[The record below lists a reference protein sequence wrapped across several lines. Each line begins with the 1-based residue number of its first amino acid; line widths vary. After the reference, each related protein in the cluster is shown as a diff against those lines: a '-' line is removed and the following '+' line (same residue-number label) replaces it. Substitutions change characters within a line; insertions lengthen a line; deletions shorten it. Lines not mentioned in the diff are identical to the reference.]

1 MNAMTSMSA
10 FGRSA
15 PMLLTRDRPEAR
27 PHRTSEKAL
36 LLRAKRANGLAK
48 RLFDALGAS
57 LALALLAP
65 LILAVAIAVAASG
78 PGPIVY
84 RHRRVGR
91 YGQAFS
97 CLKFRTMMADAPA
110 VFAAYLDAQPDAAQ
124 EWADRQKLRDDPRV
138 TRIGA
143 FLRRWSLDELPQLV
157 NVLAGDMSLIGP
169 RPITRSELDRY
180 GADRKYYLL
189 VRPGMTGLWQV
200 SGRSRLRFAQ
210 RVALDRRYLEGW
222 TLRTD
227 MAVLLRTGH
236 ALLRGDGAC

>member
-1 MNAMTSMSA
+1 
-10 FGRSA
+10 
-15 PMLLTRDRPEAR
+15 MLLTRERPEAR

-36 LLRAKRANGLAK
+36 LARAKRANGLSK
-48 RLFDALGAS
+48 RLLDVAGAT

-65 LILAVAIAVAASG
+65 VIAAVAIAVAASG

-91 YGQAFS
+91 YGQPFA
-97 CLKFRTMMADAPA
+97 CLKFRTMTAQEPS
-110 VFAAYLDAQPDAAQ
+110 VFAAYLDAQPDAAE
-124 EWADRQKLRDDPRV
+124 EWAFRQKLRDDPRV
-138 TRIGA
+138 TKIGA

-157 NVLAGDMSLIGP
+157 NVLVGQMSLIGP
-169 RPITRSELDRY
+169 RPITRAELDRY

-200 SGRSRLRFAQ
+200 SGRSRLGFSQ

-227 MAVLLRTGH
+227 IAVLLRTGR
-236 ALLRGDGAC
+236 ALVRGDGAC